1 MTLEALR
8 TPEHRFDDLSG
19 WPYSPQYLDDLRGF
33 EGLRMHYVDEGPR
46 DRSPTFLCLHG
57 EPTWAYL
64 FRRMIPELLGS
75 GARVVAPDFFGF
87 GRSDKPVLDA
97 AYTWDLHRDSLEEFI
112 RRLDLSDVTLVVQ
125 DWGGLLGLTLPVTMP
140 ERITGLLIMNTAF
153 AVGVEPTEGFLAWR
167 DFVAKTPDLDVGR
180 VIASITPHL
189 TVEEQRAY
197 DAPFPDATYKAG
209 VRRFPALVPTDPS
222 MDGVAI
228 SRAAQ
233 RWWASDFDGRS
244 FMAIGMADPV
254 LGPAVMQRVRA
265 TIRRCPEPLELPDAG
280 HFVQEWGEEVA
291 RAALDAWGS

>member
-8 TPEHRFDDLSG
+8 TPEHRFEALPD
-19 WPYSPQYLDDLRGF
+19 WPYLPHYLDDLPGF

-46 DRSPTFLCLHG
+46 DGSPTFLCLHG

-87 GRSDKPVLDA
+87 GRSDKPVLDE
-97 AYTWDLHRDSLEEFI
+97 AYTWDLHRDSLEEFV
-112 RRLDLSDVTLVVQ
+112 RRLDLKDITLVVQ
-125 DWGGLLGLTLPVTMP
+125 DWGGLLGLTLPATMP

-180 VIASITPHL
+180 VVASITPHL
-189 TVEEQRAY
+189 SADEQRAY
-197 DAPFPDATYKAG
+197 DAPFPDASYKAG
-209 VRRFPALVPTDPS
+209 VRRFPQLVPTDPS
-222 MDGVAI
+222 MDGVTL

-233 RWWASDFDGRS
+233 RWWASEFEGRS
-244 FMAIGMADPV
+244 FMAIGMSDPV
-254 LGPAVMQRVRA
+254 LGPTVMRRVRA
-265 TIRRCPEPLELPDAG
+265 TIKGCPEPLELPDAG
-280 HFVQEWGEEVA
+280 HFVQEWGGPVA
-291 RAALDAWGS
+291 RAALDSWNS